1 MLMLGK
7 LLAKIK
13 TIGKT
18 SKDGVWCVSCK
29 GKTPVYV
36 TGYAT
41 VDGPKG
47 TRKRMLGTCTSGH
60 STSTFVAAST

>member
-7 LLAKIK
+7 LLARIK

-29 GKTPVYV
+29 GRTTVRV

-41 VDGPKG
+41 VEGPKG
-47 TRKRMLGTCTSGH
+47 TSKRMLGTCTSGH
-60 STSTFVAAST
+60 VTSTFVTAST